1 MVGIRWDR
9 VSGGA
14 PGSLVGS
21 SAVDRTEGMNLMPH
35 TPLSLFTP
43 GSWAEDSRIAH
54 VLRKETVGG
63 GLLLLWIGFK
73 LLKQEEES
81 QEGFKVAAN
90 MGEAIATILIADF
103 VMSMDNVLGVAG
115 ASHGSVELLIFGL
128 ILSMGILMFMGNIV
142 ANLVNKL
149 WWLSYIGSGVIAW
162 TGGLMIFDDKLIHNR
177 VGWMEGVGTY
187 ISAAAITLLTLG
199 LAHWYHRVRAAQN

>member
-1 MVGIRWDR
+1 
-9 VSGGA
+9 
-14 PGSLVGS
+14 
-21 SAVDRTEGMNLMPH
+21 
-35 TPLSLFTP
+35 
-43 GSWAEDSRIAH
+43 
-54 VLRKETVGG
+54 
-63 GLLLLWIGFK
+63 